1 MLVLSRMKIPRDVP
15 KMLYCGNGSEF
26 NSQWLRVSLGQAFLQ
41 LRSRKAKSEV
51 AELERKIGQTMENA
65 VLRRCLQRVEEQ
77 QKLQALT
84 MRGSSIPSSSK
95 K

>member
-1 MLVLSRMKIPRDVP
+1 MVESIAE
-15 KMLYCGNGSEF
+15 S
-26 NSQWLRVSLGQAFLQ
+26 SLLQ

-51 AELERKIGQTMENA
+51 AELEREIGQQTMENA
-65 VLRRCLQRVEEQ
+65 VLRRCLQRVEEH

>member
-1 MLVLSRMKIPRDVP
+1 
-15 KMLYCGNGSEF
+15 
-26 NSQWLRVSLGQAFLQ
+26 
-41 LRSRKAKSEV
+41 
-51 AELERKIGQTMENA
+51 MENA

>member
-1 MLVLSRMKIPRDVP
+1 MVESIA
-15 KMLYCGNGSEF
+15 GS
-26 NSQWLRVSLGQAFLQ
+26 SLLQ

-51 AELERKIGQTMENA
+51 AELERKIGQQTMENA